1 MNFLKFKQST
11 IPVNSTITTSSLAS
25 LTPPGPMRL
34 FSPTV
39 SAQQMAN
46 GISRMRF
53 YSTSLI
59 QAVVQEFWKRKYLLH
74 LTVRI
79 DFIPS
84 DLDPNLP
91 ISDLREKVLETAC
104 AHHWVFP
111 SIYDASC
118 IRCKI
123 FIPDCA
129 NEFLAR
135 FIVAHELAHLLIKL
149 ERYVYNGR
157 VWASIRKKKD
167 EFSESYVTPASAKSS
182 SFTEKDCNAFAQE
195 ICYYYDQLMKTCTAW
210 KPFPESF
217 YSKPIPVDNVNNW
230 DPCLGI
236 DIAKPLYTERATFSD

>member
-1 MNFLKFKQST
+1 MDFKKF
-11 IPVNSTITTSSLAS
+11 
-25 LTPPGPMRL
+25 TPPSIPEN
-34 FSPTV
+34 SSIPTV
-39 SAQQMAN
+39 SSTPLTTPGLMRMFSPSGCAQEMAN

-53 YSTSLI
+53 YSTNLI
-59 QAVVQEFWKRKYLLH
+59 QAVVQEFGKRKYLLH

-79 DFIPS
+79 EFIPTN
-84 DLDPNLP
+84 LDINLP
-91 ISDLREKVLETAC
+91 INDLREKILETTC
-104 AHHWVFP
+104 AHHWVSP

-157 VWASIRKKKD
+157 VWTSIRKKKD

-182 SFTEKDCNAFAQE
+182 GFTEKDCNSFAQE
-195 ICYYYDQLMKTCTAW
+195 ICHYYDQLMQTCTAW

-217 YSKPIPVDNVNNW
+217 YAKPIPVDNITDW
-230 DPCLGI
+230 DPCLSI
-236 DIAKPLYTERATFSD
+236 DISKPLYNEKAVFSN